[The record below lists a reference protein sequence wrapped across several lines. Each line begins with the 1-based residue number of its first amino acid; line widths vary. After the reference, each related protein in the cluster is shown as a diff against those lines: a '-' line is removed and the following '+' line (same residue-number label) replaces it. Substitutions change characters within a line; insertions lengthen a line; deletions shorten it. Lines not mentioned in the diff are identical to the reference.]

1 MNKIKSNIFWLLY
14 RPISFFKTFRFW
26 YKNIYRVHNKS
37 EIVVKLPLLTK
48 LKYNLIGFTDL
59 QYVLFNLKNNNYR
72 DFISTWERLRLEK
85 VNDRFAFFLGE
96 KVMFER
102 LFGKYVNVPHI
113 HCWVKCGKF
122 INLDDNETEIS
133 IIKEIQKEG
142 AFIAKPSRSL
152 GGGKKIHELFYANQ
166 SYYIDGK
173 EFLAEDF
180 EKECRKLEDYIFT
193 KKISSHEYS
202 KKIYPFSSNTIRV
215 ITTMDNKTNDVD
227 VLLAFHRFGTKRSKF
242 VDNISSGGVF
252 ALVDIET
259 GIIGEAKSIFD
270 LNDLD
275 RTYSTHPDTGA
286 PIKDA
291 YIPKW
296 QELLAT
302 IKHAHKC
309 FAYYRFFAWDIT
321 LDENGKLWVLEI
333 NRGSDLSVQVLS
345 PLRHAKLGDW
355 MNKQGLLRSYK

>member
-1 MNKIKSNIFWLLY
+1 MYKLKETIFWLIY
-14 RPISFFKTFRFW
+14 RPISW
-26 YKNIYRVHNKS
+26 YKSFRLWYKIIFHAYNKS
-37 EIVVKLPLLTK
+37 GIQVSLPFYTK
-48 LKYNLIGFTDL
+48 ILYNLRGFTDL
-59 QYVLFNLKNNNYR
+59 QYLLFDLKHNNYK
-72 DFISTWERLRLEK
+72 DYISTWERFRLEN
-85 VNDRFAFFLGE
+85 VNGRFAFFLGE

-102 LFGKYVNVPHI
+102 MFGKFVNVPHI

-133 IIKEIQKEG
+133 IIKELQKEG
-142 AFIAKPSRSL
+142 AFIAKPTRSL
-152 GGGKKIHELFYANQ
+152 GGGKKIHELTYADH

-173 EFLAEDF
+173 ELFADDF
-180 EKECRKLEDYIFT
+180 VKECRKLEDYIFT

-202 KKIYPFSSNTIRV
+202 KKIYPYSSNTIRV
-215 ITTMDNKTNDVD
+215 ITTMDNTVNEVD

-259 GIIGEAKSIFD
+259 GKLGAAKSIFD

-275 RTYSTHPDTGA
+275 RTYINHPDTGN

-291 YIPKW
+291 FIPKW
-296 QELLAT
+296 QELLET
-302 IKHAHKC
+302 LKHAHKC

-321 LDENGKLWVLEI
+321 LDEDGKPWVLEI

-355 MNKQGLLRSYK
+355 MSKQGLLKLYR